1 MREFINMK
9 NTPQLII
16 LILSIAILSKS
27 IKIDQVTKE
36 DEYFT
41 LGLQNKHLVVGFYN
55 STEEFSE
62 GLIDHIFEAFLD
74 DPVFQ
79 ENKFK
84 FVKASYQDMATIIR
98 HYQVEGHVGL
108 FYYVENQLQEFRE
121 IGKLANEFSEGKI
134 TRNMFLEK
142 SHGYLV
148 TKHARIGRVL
158 TDLDDFNNELENF
171 KIIGVYFGAESSKNE
186 EKYNNLA
193 HKNIHFHFFKIKN
206 QQLAKT
212 IYLQTAKER
221 YDGNEYFAI
230 IRHKSLLTQFD
241 PKEFVAI
248 SSDFSK
254 ERLQIFL
261 KYESKAKLR
270 DDKEGGDV
278 VMDVYHKESKLILHT
293 YTPSTPH
300 SDIEA
305 FEEAVQRL
313 PKAMFYVSVNT
324 HAQWIGHYHQI
335 FYLAEFKTDEIED
348 KNLSTEEKLKKENE
362 KKLQADKIYFI
373 YSSKGVVKISE
384 IETDFDA
391 DSIEDAIRLIYN
403 NNISVFSKPEKEQF
417 ENLMTLAQFNDE
429 L

>member
-1 MREFINMK
+1 MK

-193 HKNIHFHFFKIKN
+193 HKNIHFH
-206 QQLAKT
+206 L
-212 IYLQTAKER
+212 
-221 YDGNEYFAI
+221 
-230 IRHKSLLTQFD
+230 
-241 PKEFVAI
+241 
-248 SSDFSK
+248 
-254 ERLQIFL
+254 
-261 KYESKAKLR
+261 
-270 DDKEGGDV
+270 
-278 VMDVYHKESKLILHT
+278 
-293 YTPSTPH
+293 
-300 SDIEA
+300 
-305 FEEAVQRL
+305 
-313 PKAMFYVSVNT
+313 
-324 HAQWIGHYHQI
+324 
-335 FYLAEFKTDEIED
+335 
-348 KNLSTEEKLKKENE
+348 
-362 KKLQADKIYFI
+362 
-373 YSSKGVVKISE
+373 
-384 IETDFDA
+384 
-391 DSIEDAIRLIYN
+391 
-403 NNISVFSKPEKEQF
+403 
-417 ENLMTLAQFNDE
+417 
-429 L
+429 